1 MTERRL
7 TFIDVDENPLVVCM
21 KEDRVQLLVVDSRP
35 ELEAGELRAFAAAL
49 FAAYGGAPLAGQ
61 LAAARETIARVRDDL
76 ALAGGTESLLAAL
89 DGALCAISD
98 VTHRMSASTRGA
110 LAAGG

>member
-7 TFIDVDENPLVVCM
+7 TFIDVDENPLIVCL

-35 ELEAGELRAFAAAL
+35 ELEAGELRAFTAAL

-61 LAAARETIARVRDDL
+61 LAAARDSIARVRDEL
-76 ALAGGTESLLAAL
+76 ALAGGAESLLGAL
-89 DGALCAISD
+89 DGSLCAIAD
-98 VTHRMSASTRGA
+98 VARRITAVRA
-110 LAAGG
+110 

>member
-7 TFIDVDENPLVVCM
+7 TFIDVDENPLIVCL
-21 KEDRVQLLVVDSRP
+21 KDDRVQLLVVDSRP

-61 LAAARETIARVRDDL
+61 LAAARDNIARVRDEL
-76 ALAGGTESLLAAL
+76 ALSGGAESLLAAL
-89 DGALCAISD
+89 DGSLSAISS
-98 VTHRMSASTRGA
+98 VARRMTEARPGHSG
-110 LAAGG
+110 